1 MPSYSSNPL
10 SRLRTSYPRFTEER
24 NDFYLNVPY
33 EDREIAKRMGA
44 KWDAEA
50 RKWFCRGS
58 EDYGTKLAL
67 VLKFTGDVVSTER
80 ELIW

>member
-10 SRLRTSYPRFTEER
+10 SRLRTSYPRFTKER

-33 EDREIAKRMGA
+33 EDR
-44 KWDAEA
+44 D
-50 RKWFCRGS
+50 
-58 EDYGTKLAL
+58 
-67 VLKFTGDVVSTER
+67 GDVVSTER

>member
-1 MPSYSSNPL
+1 MPSNSSSPL
-10 SRLRTSYPRFTEER
+10 SRLRTSYPRFTKER
-24 NDFYLNVPY
+24 NDFYLDVPY

-58 EDYGTKLAL
+58 EDHWTKLAL

>member
-1 MPSYSSNPL
+1 MPSNSSSPL
-10 SRLRTSYPRFTEER
+10 CHLRTSYPIFTKDR
-24 NDFYLNVPY
+24 GDFYLNVAY
-33 EDREIAKRMGA
+33 EDQEIAKRMGA

>member
-1 MPSYSSNPL
+1 MPSYSSSPL
-10 SRLRTSYPRFTEER
+10 SRLHTSYPRFTKER

-44 KWDAEA
+44 KWGAEA

-58 EDYGTKLAL
+58 EDYWTKWAL